1 MAWAFFLVRP
11 GGLRGAP
18 SSVTSRPTP
27 TLPPLIH
34 DHVLD
39 AALAVFRRS
48 MWTPGHGPDLR
59 GVHRPTCPIGVDDVD
74 ERRFNPL
81 CRRDSDTDP
90 DPDDSDDDDDDDDSD
105 SSGCDLVENAHRAR
119 LNDLRRL
126 DRDREEIRRQ
136 NETLERIRVARCE
149 QRHMAEELASMRFE
163 AERRHTLAWGDDTD
177 VKRRERAAERAAEA
191 IGDAMDEEELVASTR
206 AGQSSSPN
214 ADAEEARAWADH
226 ERAWAEFE
234 TSVRGGARVRVTDV
248 PWPPGGP
255 YRGGGGGVRGGTLAS
270 LARREL
276 VETGSHRRKTTDGDT
291 KSQSDKGGPEDRR
304 LAAFRRAFRRASLRW
319 HPDKFEGK
327 FGNALSADACVGDD
341 DGESAA
347 RWRRLRGDVDGDGE
361 RDGGSEKDGVGET
374 HAQRIRR
381 RVRCIAQEINDAWSA
396 IVA

>member
-90 DPDDSDDDDDDDDSD
+90 DPDDSDDDDDDDDDDSD

-214 ADAEEARAWADH
+214 ADAEEARDWADH

-255 YRGGGGGVRGGTLAS
+255 YRGGGGDVRGGTLAS

-276 VETGSHRRKTTDGDT
+276 IETGSHRRQTTDGDD

-327 FGNALSADACVGDD
+327 FGNALSADACDVGDD
-341 DGESAA
+341 G
-347 RWRRLRGDVDGDGE
+347 G
-361 RDGGSEKDGVGET
+361 RDGGSERDGVGET

>member
-1 MAWAFFLVRP
+1 
-11 GGLRGAP
+11 
-18 SSVTSRPTP
+18 
-27 TLPPLIH
+27 
-34 DHVLD
+34 
-39 AALAVFRRS
+39 

-90 DPDDSDDDDDDDDSD
+90 DPDDSDDDDDDDSD

-191 IGDAMDEEELVASTR
+191 IGDAMDEDELVASTR

-255 YRGGGGGVRGGTLAS
+255 CRGGGGDVRGGTLAS

-276 VETGSHRRKTTDGDT
+276 IETGSHRRKTTDGDT

-341 DGESAA
+341 DG
-347 RWRRLRGDVDGDGE
+347 G
-361 RDGGSEKDGVGET
+361 RDGGSERDGVGET

>member
-319 HPDKFEGK
+319 HPDKFEGS
-327 FGNALSADACVGDD
+327 SATRSARMRASATTTARGTGGARGTGWERRTRSASGAGCDA
-341 DGESAA
+341 S
-347 RWRRLRGDVDGDGE
+347 
-361 RDGGSEKDGVGET
+361 
-374 HAQRIRR
+374 RR
-381 RVRCIAQEINDAWSA
+381 RSTTRGAPSSRELRQRRQSVNQLATSN
-396 IVA
+396 

>member
-90 DPDDSDDDDDDDDSD
+90 DPDDSDDDDDDSD

-206 AGQSSSPN
+206 VGESSSPN

-255 YRGGGGGVRGGTLAS
+255 YRGGGGDVRGGTLAS

-276 VETGSHRRKTTDGDT
+276 IETGSHRRKTTDGDT

-304 LAAFRRAFRRASLRW
+304 LAAFRRAFKRASLRW

-327 FGNALSADACVGDD
+327 FGGALCDDVCGDD
-341 DGESAA
+341 DDRMGGTGGTGGEG
-347 RWRRLRGDVDGDGE
+347 R
-361 RDGGSEKDGVGET
+361 GET

-381 RVRCIAQEINDAWSA
+381 RVRCIAQEINDAWSD

>member
-27 TLPPLIH
+27 TLPPLIN

-90 DPDDSDDDDDDDDSD
+90 DADDSDDDDDDDDDDSD

-136 NETLERIRVARCE
+136 NDTLERIRVARCE

-214 ADAEEARAWADH
+214 ADAEEALDWADH

-255 YRGGGGGVRGGTLAS
+255 YRGGGGDVRGGTLAS

-276 VETGSHRRKTTDGDT
+276 IETGSHRRQTTDGDD

-327 FGNALSADACVGDD
+327 FGNALSADACDGGDD
-341 DGESAA
+341 G
-347 RWRRLRGDVDGDGE
+347 G
-361 RDGGSEKDGVGET
+361 RDGGSERDGVGET

>member
-1 MAWAFFLVRP
+1 
-11 GGLRGAP
+11 
-18 SSVTSRPTP
+18 
-27 TLPPLIH
+27 
-34 DHVLD
+34 
-39 AALAVFRRS
+39 

-90 DPDDSDDDDDDDDSD
+90 DPDDSDDDDDDDDDSD

-191 IGDAMDEEELVASTR
+191 IGDAMDEDELVASTR

-255 YRGGGGGVRGGTLAS
+255 CRGGGGDVRGGTLAS

-276 VETGSHRRKTTDGDT
+276 IETGSHRRKTTDGDT

-341 DGESAA
+341 DGE
-347 RWRRLRGDVDGDGE
+347 

>member
-255 YRGGGGGVRGGTLAS
+255 YRGGGGIVRGGTLAS

-341 DGESAA
+341 DG
-347 RWRRLRGDVDGDGE
+347 G
-361 RDGGSEKDGVGET
+361 RDGGSERDGVGET

>member
-1 MAWAFFLVRP
+1 
-11 GGLRGAP
+11 
-18 SSVTSRPTP
+18 
-27 TLPPLIH
+27 
-34 DHVLD
+34 
-39 AALAVFRRS
+39 
-48 MWTPGHGPDLR
+48 
-59 GVHRPTCPIGVDDVD
+59 
-74 ERRFNPL
+74 
-81 CRRDSDTDP
+81 
-90 DPDDSDDDDDDDDSD
+90 
-105 SSGCDLVENAHRAR
+105 
-119 LNDLRRL
+119 
-126 DRDREEIRRQ
+126 
-136 NETLERIRVARCE
+136 
-149 QRHMAEELASMRFE
+149 MAEELASMRFE

-341 DGESAA
+341 DGE
-347 RWRRLRGDVDGDGE
+347 
-361 RDGGSEKDGVGET
+361 RDGGSERDGVGET